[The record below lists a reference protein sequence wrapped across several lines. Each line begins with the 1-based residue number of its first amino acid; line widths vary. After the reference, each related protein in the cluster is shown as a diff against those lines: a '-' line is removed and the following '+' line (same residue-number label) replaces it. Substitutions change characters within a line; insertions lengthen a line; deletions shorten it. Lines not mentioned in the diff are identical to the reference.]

1 MSEHKTP
8 VLNTV
13 IGWVILILPLLL
25 ILFLFISPIIQNYA
39 LSLTDSNGLREARFV
54 GEKNYRLLGE
64 DDRFLSALGNTFF
77 SPGLFLRIFLL
88 VAAPLCLALLFMEMG
103 AGLRL
108 TLQTILAPLIVFTG
122 AIILAFLYFTYF
134 SPQEGLAMG
143 LTGSDRSLLG
153 DPDSAVGIVQN
164 LLFANGLAYS
174 LPLGVALYL
183 GVMRGARLTK
193 VDGRGLYGEFWSR
206 LWRFLLVGAVA
217 VTGFSLAGLEAGY
230 ALNTPLHAGETL
242 FTYFFNMSFRFFR
255 LGTGAAVIQ
264 YLIIP
269 LLILGAGFML
279 VLELPRSRFSIRPVL
294 RTGTRLTQG
303 AAWGAGR
310 ILAVIAAGVMAL
322 IVLAVLA
329 AIVFLPWLGSIVGLG
344 GRGADVLPDM
354 MGEFLSG
361 MARSYMTA
369 LPAALICLVITA
381 AAGYA
386 FGYLRPVGGKAA
398 FMITGS
404 FIFMS
409 PALFLIPYYLTFRTA
424 GIIDTGLPLILT
436 SIISPLG
443 IVLFTL
449 LFRGLRDEKIALE
462 AGGGAINSTA
472 LAMRTVKFAA
482 LFSIPVFTLYLL
494 ASLNAV
500 LMPITMLMKPDHF
513 PVPLFLLQLQ
523 GQFGG
528 MRGLGMRSGAGIL
541 SLFQYWLPLILL
553 VVSIFAVFP
562 RLALVVRKKGEA
574 VPLPE
579 PEVVEKLKG

>member
-1 MSEHKTP
+1 MSERKTP

-13 IGWVILILPLLL
+13 IGLVILILPLLL

-39 LSLTDSNGLREARFV
+39 LSLTKFNGLGEPTFI
-54 GEKNYRLLGE
+54 GEKNYRMLGE
-64 DDRFLSALGNTFF
+64 DDRFLSALANTFF

-103 AGLRL
+103 SGLRL

-134 SPQEGLAMG
+134 SPMEGLAMG

-153 DPDSAVGIVQN
+153 DPDSAGGIIQN
-164 LLFANGLAYS
+164 LLLSNGLAYS

-183 GVMRGARLTK
+183 GVMRGARLT
-193 VDGRGLYGEFWSR
+193 VTGDHGLYGEFWSR
-206 LWRFLLVGAVA
+206 LWRFLIVGAVA
-217 VTGFSLAGLEAGY
+217 VIGFSLAGLEGGF
-230 ALNTPLHAGETL
+230 ALKTPIHRGDTL
-242 FTYFFNMSFRFFR
+242 FTYFFTISINYFH
-255 LGTGAAVIQ
+255 LGTGAAAIQ
-264 YLIIP
+264 HLIIP
-269 LLILGAGFML
+269 LLILGVGFML
-279 VLELPRSRFSIRPVL
+279 LLELPRSRFSIRPVL
-294 RTGTRLTQG
+294 RTRTRLTQG
-303 AAWGAGR
+303 AAWGTGR
-310 ILAVIAAGVMAL
+310 ILAVIAAGVMVL
-322 IVLAVLA
+322 IVLAILA
-329 AIVFLPWLGSIVGLG
+329 AIVFLPWLGSVVGLG
-344 GRGADVLPDM
+344 GRGAEVLPDM
-354 MGEFLSG
+354 MGEFLSS
-361 MARSYMTA
+361 MARSYLIA
-369 LPAALICLVITA
+369 LPTALICLVITA

-386 FGYLRPVGGKAA
+386 FGYLRPVGGKVA

-424 GIIDTGLPLILT
+424 GIIDTGLSLILT
-436 SIISPLG
+436 GIISPLG

-449 LFRGLRDEKIALE
+449 LFRGLRDEKNALE
-462 AGGGAINSTA
+462 AGGGVVNTTA
-472 LAMRTVKFAA
+472 LALRTLKFAA

-494 ASLNAV
+494 TSLNAV
-500 LMPITMLMKPDHF
+500 LVPITMLMKPDHF
-513 PVPLFLLQLQ
+513 PLPLFLLQLQ
-523 GQFGG
+523 GQFG
-528 MRGLGMRSGAGIL
+528 MRGIGMRSGAGIL